1 MAGPQESKLNTNHD
15 ITYSHGARFKCKMG
29 GEWLPITEFSRNQR
43 KLIDHQVGRGGRV
56 DTANSGMIC
65 RHHTTSTVREIRCE
79 LCQLIKPENEFS
91 TNSKKSGDNLCRRC
105 VAWGETQEPEVT
117 PFALET
123 GHISVEEDVKKPGDR
138 RYWDE
143 ADFFVGAKPQAPME
157 DLEGLGLEHLSL
169 DQLEKAR
176 SAISH
181 NTAGGR
187 GEASGAG
194 TPAHTSSTV
203 GSRGRSQAPG
213 LPPHLARGR
222 GSGTTNNEA
231 SGLNT
236 PAHPSSM
243 ADSRERSQAPALPPH
258 LARARGSAMDSETDS
273 ASLKMSGSRASS
285 SGAMPAPAE
294 VAANNLPPHLRSRIT
309 PAPSAAAPSVSGGRP
324 ASTVSTATTVRDE
337 RQRRQEASQVVFN
350 AWGPDGQRRT
360 AVKTP
365 TVVSTT
371 DQSSVANDTSEFED
385 DGWQVASGGRGNR
398 GRNNWHKAPRMPQA
412 ELGTQTRLTHI
423 SARCDDPVAEA
434 KRRAEYCHSDDS
446 DY

>member
-1 MAGPQESKLNTNHD
+1 
-15 ITYSHGARFKCKMG
+15 
-29 GEWLPITEFSRNQR
+29 
-43 KLIDHQVGRGGRV
+43 
-56 DTANSGMIC
+56 
-65 RHHTTSTVREIRCE
+65 
-79 LCQLIKPENEFS
+79 
-91 TNSKKSGDNLCRRC
+91 
-105 VAWGETQEPEVT
+105 
-117 PFALET
+117 
-123 GHISVEEDVKKPGDR
+123 
-138 RYWDE
+138 
-143 ADFFVGAKPQAPME
+143 ME

-194 TPAHTSSTV
+194 TPAHISSTV

-285 SGAMPAPAE
+285 PCLHQLRSLPITSRRTSGAESRRP
-294 VAANNLPPHLRSRIT
+294 LP
-309 PAPSAAAPSVSGGRP
+309 
-324 ASTVSTATTVRDE
+324 
-337 RQRRQEASQVVFN
+337 RQRLQSLV
-350 AWGPDGQRRT
+350 DGLQALFPLPRR
-360 AVKTP
+360 
-365 TVVSTT
+365 
-371 DQSSVANDTSEFED
+371 
-385 DGWQVASGGRGNR
+385 
-398 GRNNWHKAPRMPQA
+398 
-412 ELGTQTRLTHI
+412 
-423 SARCDDPVAEA
+423 
-434 KRRAEYCHSDDS
+434 
-446 DY
+446 

>member
-203 GSRGRSQAPG
+203 
-213 LPPHLARGR
+213 
-222 GSGTTNNEA
+222 
-231 SGLNT
+231 
-236 PAHPSSM
+236 
-243 ADSRERSQAPALPPH
+243 
-258 LARARGSAMDSETDS
+258 
-273 ASLKMSGSRASS
+273 
-285 SGAMPAPAE
+285 
-294 VAANNLPPHLRSRIT
+294 
-309 PAPSAAAPSVSGGRP
+309 
-324 ASTVSTATTVRDE
+324 
-337 RQRRQEASQVVFN
+337 
-350 AWGPDGQRRT
+350 
-360 AVKTP
+360 
-365 TVVSTT
+365 